1 MLLRVVFVREENMKI
16 VPGISYREAHSLSAN
31 PFAGLPGRI
40 FLPLKLLPFSNRNT
54 IFDWINSLE
63 RQHRGNLKGRS

>member
-1 MLLRVVFVREENMKI
+1 MLLRVVFVREENIKI

-40 FLPLKLLPFSNRNT
+40 FLPLKLLPFSNRNI
-54 IFDWINSLE
+54 IFD
-63 RQHRGNLKGRS
+63 